1 MSIGVGVIGAGTVG
15 GGVIQILLNNSGH
28 IYKQTGI
35 KVELKHI
42 VEIKQELLKYY
53 DLSNVKTSS
62 DIDPLLNN
70 PEVDIVC
77 ELIGGIEPA
86 KTFIIRALEAGKHV
100 VTANK
105 MLLAKHGEELCEVA
119 KKSGKEL
126 RYEASVGGVI
136 PIIKTITEVLPS
148 NHIEAVYGIVNGT
161 CNYILSKMTSENLEF
176 DTALKQAQENGY
188 AETPPDLDIEG
199 HDTAH
204 KCQILAT
211 LSFGTKISLNEIY
224 VEGITKITHADVQY
238 AGEMGYVIKLL
249 AIIRKTEEEI
259 EARVHPCLV
268 PKDHLLASVWNEFNA
283 IYVESDY
290 AGPTLYYGKGAGRY
304 PTATAV
310 LSDILNI
317 ARKKDSESL
326 PPFNYYRNIP
336 VRDIGLLKSRYY
348 LRFTTK
354 DYPGVLGQICTIL
367 GKHKVSISSCHQKET
382 LHYHQEQPVHVIIMT
397 HESLESSLQ
406 LAVSE
411 IDKLECIVE
420 PTHIIRVL

>member
-1 MSIGVGVIGAGTVG
+1 MNVGVGVIGAGTVG
-15 GGVIQILLNNSGH
+15 GGVIHIILNNSNH

-35 KVELKHI
+35 NIELKHV
-42 VEIKQELLKYY
+42 VEIKQDLLKDF
-53 DLSNVKTSS
+53 DLTNVKVST
-62 DIDPLLNN
+62 DIDSLLNN

-86 KTFIIRALEAGKHV
+86 KTFIIKSLQAGKHV

-105 MLLAKHGEELCEVA
+105 MLLAKYGDELCEVA
-119 KKSGKEL
+119 QKSGKEL
-126 RYEASVGGVI
+126 RFEASVGGVI

-161 CNYILSKMTSENLEF
+161 CNYILSKMTSENSDF
-176 DTALKQAQENGY
+176 HTVLKEAQQNGY

-211 LSFGTKISLNEIY
+211 LCFGTKVKLDDIY
-224 VEGITKITHADVQY
+224 VEGITKITRSDVQY

-249 AIIRKTEEEI
+249 AIIRKVEEEI

-268 PKDHLLASVWNEFNA
+268 PKTHLLASVWNEFNA
-283 IYVESDY
+283 IYVESNY
-290 AGPTLYYGKGAGRY
+290 AGPTLYYGKGAGRF

-310 LSDILNI
+310 LSDILSI
-317 ARKKDSESL
+317 ARRKDSFPL
-326 PPFNYYRNIP
+326 TPFTYYRNIS

-367 GKHKVSISSCHQKET
+367 GKHNVSISSCHQKET
-382 LHYHQEQPVHVIIMT
+382 LHYHHEQPVHVVIMT
-397 HESLESSLQ
+397 HESFESSLQ
-406 LAVSE
+406 LAVAE

-420 PTHIIRVL
+420 PTQLIRVL